1 MVSFDNKIQIDSLF
15 EKLWSASETTL
26 TFFKRWL
33 TEVDSSE
40 YIWNDRSITLADV
53 LEWITG
59 TSLIPT
65 ERILLRLNNLLDPPS
80 FVHSHTCHNSL
91 EFPRDSIVLMSTES
105 DEDYQTFKN
114 MVDSSIGSFLLSGG
128 MYFGRA

>member
-1 MVSFDNKIQIDSLF
+1 M
-15 EKLWSASETTL
+15 
-26 TFFKRWL
+26 
-33 TEVDSSE
+33 
-40 YIWNDRSITLADV
+40 ITLADV

-65 ERILLRLNNLLDPPS
+65 ERILLTLSDSLDPPS

-91 EFPRDSIVLMSTES
+91 EFLRDSIVLMSTES

-114 MVDSSIGSFLLSGG
+114 MVDSSIGSFLLSGR